1 MNRSPLD
8 PAHHHSRWR
17 ARLAKFTVAASA
29 LVLVILGGASAAYAA
44 ADYTQSVTQL
54 NATQAQIS
62 FTPTTPARYVDVHY
76 ISPNSGQQNFRMT
89 NNAGTWQK
97 TVSS

>member
-1 MNRSPLD
+1 MNRSPRD
-8 PAHHHSRWR
+8 PARHHSRWR
-17 ARLAKFTVAASA
+17 TGLARFAVAASA
-29 LVLVILGGASAAYAA
+29 VVLVIAGSAGSASAA

-76 ISPNSGQQNFRMT
+76 PRT
-89 NNAGTWQK
+89 R
-97 TVSS
+97 VSRTSA